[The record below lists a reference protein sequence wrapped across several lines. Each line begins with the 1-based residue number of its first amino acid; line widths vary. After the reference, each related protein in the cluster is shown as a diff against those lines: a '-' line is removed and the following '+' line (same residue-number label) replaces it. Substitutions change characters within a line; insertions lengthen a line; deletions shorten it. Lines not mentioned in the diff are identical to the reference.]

1 MDYSE
6 YKIEFPS
13 PEFRMDQRKEWI
25 IVHSEGSDEKI
36 CLHDYARF
44 YEIPGLY
51 EEVIYKRLKCNSP
64 QVICGLLKK
73 ELQKKGE
80 GSQNLRALDFGAGN
94 GIVGEYLK
102 QKIRCDVLVGVD
114 IITEALDAAQRDR
127 PGIYDDYYVMDLSQP
142 KKFEEKKLEMWNFNV
157 LITIGALG
165 FNDIPTRAFI
175 NAFNI
180 VEDDA
185 WVAFNIKDK
194 FLSKND
200 DSGFKNVLDS
210 MVGDSFHVLQMKR
223 YCHRLSISGEP
234 LHYHAIVGKKVK
246 KVVL

>member
-1 MDYSE
+1 MHCSE

-13 PEFRMDQRKEWI
+13 PEFRMDQREEWI
-25 IVHSEGSDEKI
+25 IVHSEGSDKKI
-36 CLHDYARF
+36 GLHDYARF
-44 YEIPGLY
+44 YEMPGLY
-51 EEVIYKRLKCNSP
+51 EEVIYKHLKCNSP

-73 ELQKKGE
+73 ELQKNGE

-94 GIVGEYLK
+94 GIVGEYLR
-102 QKIRCDVLVGVD
+102 QEIGSEVLVGVD
-114 IITEALDAAQRDR
+114 ILSEALEAVRRDR

-142 KKFEEKKLEMWNFNV
+142 EKFEEKKLKMWNFNV
-157 LITIGALG
+157 LLTIGALG

-175 NAFNI
+175 NAFNV

-185 WVAFNIKDK
+185 WVAFNIKDE

-210 MVGDSFHVLQMKR
+210 MVGDSFHLLQMKR

-234 LHYHAIVGKKVK
+234 LYYHAIVGKKVK

>member
-1 MDYSE
+1 MGFSE
-6 YKIEFPS
+6 YEIEFPS
-13 PEFRMDQRKEWI
+13 SEFPIDQREEWI
-25 IVHSEGSDEKI
+25 IVHYEGSDEKV

-51 EEVIYKRLKCNSP
+51 EEVIYKRLKCISP

-73 ELQKKGE
+73 ELQKKSG

-94 GIVGEYLK
+94 GIVGEHLK
-102 QKIRCDVLVGVD
+102 QKIRCDVLVGID
-114 IITEALDAAQRDR
+114 IIPEAFNAAQRDH

-142 KKFEEKKLEMWNFNV
+142 KKHEEKKLGMWSFNV
-157 LITIGALG
+157 LLTIGALG

-175 NAFNI
+175 NALNI

-185 WVAFNIKDK
+185 WVAFNIKDT
-194 FLSKND
+194 FLSEND

-210 MVGDSFHVLQMKR
+210 IVGDSFHVLQMKR
-223 YCHRLSISGEP
+223 YCHRLSITGNP
-234 LHYHAIVGKKVK
+234 LYYHAIVGKKVK

>member
-13 PEFRMDQRKEWI
+13 PEFRMDQREEWI

-44 YEIPGLY
+44 YEMPGLY

-114 IITEALDAAQRDR
+114 IIPEAFDATQRDR
-127 PGIYDDYYVMDLSQP
+127 PGIYDDYYVIDLSQP
-142 KKFEEKKLEMWNFNV
+142 KKFEEKKLGMWNFNV
-157 LITIGALG
+157 LLTIGALG
-165 FNDIPTRAFI
+165 FNDIPTHAFI
-175 NAFNI
+175 NALNI

-210 MVGDSFHVLQMKR
+210 MVRDSFHVLQMKR

>member
-1 MDYSE
+1 MGFSE
-6 YKIEFPS
+6 YEIEFPKIEFQ
-13 PEFRMDQRKEWI
+13 MDQREEWI
-25 IVHSEGSDEKI
+25 VVHYKDREEKI

-44 YEIPGLY
+44 YKIPGLY

-64 QVICGLLKK
+64 QVICDLLHK
-73 ELQKKGE
+73 ELQKKNG

-102 QKIRCDVLVGVD
+102 QKMTCDVLIGVD
-114 IITEALDAAQRDR
+114 IIPEAFDAAQRDH
-127 PGIYDDYYVMDLSQP
+127 PGVYDDYYVMDLTQP
-142 KKFEEKKLEMWNFNV
+142 KKFEKKKLCMWDFNV
-157 LITIGALG
+157 LLTIGALG

-175 NAFNI
+175 NALNI
-180 VEDDA
+180 VENDA
-185 WVAFNIKDK
+185 WVAFNIKDT

-210 MVGDSFHVLQMKR
+210 IVGDSFHVLQMKR
-223 YCHRLSISGEP
+223 YCHRLSLSGNP

>member
-1 MDYSE
+1 MDCSE

-13 PEFRMDQRKEWI
+13 TEFRLDQNEEWI
-25 IVHSEGSDEKI
+25 IIHSEGRDEKVG
-36 CLHDYARF
+36 LHHYARL

-114 IITEALDAAQRDR
+114 IITEAHDAAQRDR

-157 LITIGALG
+157 LLTIGALG

-180 VEDDA
+180 VENDA
-185 WVAFNIKDK
+185 WVAFNIKDE
-194 FLSKND
+194 FLSEND
-200 DSGFKNVLDS
+200 DSGFKNVIDS
-210 MVGDSFHVLQMKR
+210 MMGESLNVLQIRR
-223 YCHRLSISGEP
+223 YCHRLSLSGEQ
-234 LHYHAIVGKKVK
+234 LYYYAIVGKKVSE
-246 KVVL
+246 VVI